1 MRPLVGGTNTL
12 PGLVLRGWRRFA
24 ELVPGPQAEA
34 VARLQADPTPLIT
47 ELERRPA
54 TLLHGDVWLVNLAL
68 EPGTV
73 TLLDWSMATWGPPL
87 LDFAIFLTGAFTQV
101 DADPEQVVA
110 DVRAVAGLDADEVD
124 LMLLCGLMELGWNKA
139 LDAAEH
145 ADPAVRAREESELR
159 WWLEKARP
167 ALIRVTSAAAST
179 VVPGPG
185 GISRRGGRA
194 P

>member
-1 MRPLVGGTNTL
+1 
-12 PGLVLRGWRRFA
+12 
-24 ELVPGPQAEA
+24 
-34 VARLQADPTPLIT
+34 
-47 ELERRPA
+47 
-54 TLLHGDVWLVNLAL
+54 
-68 EPGTV
+68 
-73 TLLDWSMATWGPPL
+73 
-87 LDFAIFLTGAFTQV
+87 
-101 DADPEQVVA
+101 
-110 DVRAVAGLDADEVD
+110 
-124 LMLLCGLMELGWNKA
+124 MELGWNKA